1 MGSGFLAALDKE
13 TYVSFDERLFTWINN
28 LGGHV
33 DFIDRIVSGFANDYF
48 ILIAMCLVLVG
59 MWFGTRP
66 SEKRLHNQVAV
77 LKAMASL
84 GTASG
89 FASIPIITIVGN
101 EKYAGTLLYSMF
113 NRPRPFETFGPSVV
127 HHFYFPHDPSFPSNM
142 AAAVFGL
149 ALAVWLMNRRVGTW
163 LLIMASL
170 VCLARIY
177 VGVHYPSDILGGFVI
192 AVVAVGVIY
201 FMFWVFKLLLRLLL
215 WIMKGL
221 YVMG

>member
-1 MGSGFLAALDKE
+1 M
-13 TYVSFDERLFTWINN
+13 SFDEKLFTWINN

-33 DFIDRIVSGFANDYF
+33 DSIDRIVSGLANDYF
-48 ILIAMCLVLVG
+48 MLVVMCLVLVG
-59 MWFGTRP
+59 MWFGVRNP
-66 SEKRLHNQVAV
+66 ADRARNQIAV

-89 FASIPIITIVGN
+89 FASIPIITIVGKADY
-101 EKYAGTLLYSMF
+101 EGTLLYSIF
-113 NRPRPFETFGPSVV
+113 NRPRPFEVFGPSVV
-127 HHFYFPHDPSFPSNM
+127 HNFYFPHDPSFPSNM

-149 ALAVWLMNRRVGTW
+149 ALAVWFMNRKAGTW
-163 LLIMASL
+163 LLLMALL
-170 VCLARIY
+170 VCVSRIY
-177 VGVHYPSDILGGFVI
+177 VGIHYPSDILGGFAI

-201 FMFWVFKLLLRLLL
+201 FMFWFFKILLRLLQ